1 MLTRVLGSGQGD
13 GDVTTRGLPPGL
25 SEDIDA
31 TEDDYTASTEPEIT
45 RDDSVSSVAPSPAP
59 DAAVAP
65 ESEDYFFQDYF
76 GVCPICTCQL
86 TPVLSN
92 FQPETTINDS
102 SRTGNIS

>member
-1 MLTRVLGSGQGD
+1 MLDSGQGD
-13 GDVTTRGLPPGL
+13 SDVASTTRGLPPGL
-25 SEDIDA
+25 SEDLDA
-31 TEDDYTASTEPEIT
+31 TDNDYADLTEPAVT
-45 RDDSVSSVAPSPAP
+45 PKNDSVSSVSPIAAL

-65 ESEDYFFQDYF
+65 ESEGQDYF

-92 FQPETTINDS
+92 LQPETTINDS